1 MYFSEYFKFN
11 LQNEKY
17 FPNKTCYNSLFPKI
31 VIENIKI
38 QLNTTNNSML
48 HNITYNVIQLLIN
61 KLRITLFNSFY
72 SIH

>member
-1 MYFSEYFKFN
+1 MKNIFLIKHVII
-11 LQNEKY
+11 
-17 FPNKTCYNSLFPKI
+17 PSLFPKI

-38 QLNTTNNSML
+38 QLNTTSNSML

>member
-1 MYFSEYFKFN
+1 MKNIFLIKHVII
-11 LQNEKY
+11 
-17 FPNKTCYNSLFPKI
+17 PSLFPKI